1 MEKRIDQTQITV
13 ESSDVS
19 TASSFQ
25 SLNELELAIV
35 GGGIGDTVL

>member
-1 MEKRIDQTQITV
+1 MEKRIDQPKV
-13 ESSDVS
+13 AVDLNDVS
-19 TASSFQ
+19 TSSWFQ

>member
-1 MEKRIDQTQITV
+1 MEKRIDQSQAVV
-13 ESSDVS
+13 ETSDNS
-19 TASSFQ
+19 TSSSFQ